1 MRPPEQLPDNQ
12 ITPVARPVDAF
23 VSPKDYQVARPAEPS
38 LLPDVKVAQQV
49 GTNSVGSYQGYN
61 NAQQLASSL
70 SKFNPA
76 ITGALQTGGVML
88 AGKIMDDNH
97 KAAVAAAQQA
107 EALLDAQT
115 ELSVEE
121 RAAAA
126 RKLSTQDPQAGWL
139 MHALNPYRS
148 WGWSRGMAYSMGQKL
163 KVELPQ
169 LASQLTGEDYL
180 SPDQGMSKLVKLR
193 NEKLQEL
200 QDQYGVT
207 EDTPSYQ
214 NYVLEPFNKGSD
226 ALTSQVTKDRV
237 KWMDTN
243 QPRVISNNVGQLLET
258 SLATGRLDI
267 TQPDGTVITYQRTP
281 GNEWEFRSSLVEEAQ
296 KLLNRHG
303 AMAGLPGQ
311 RSKWNLD
318 AYKDLLTRSV
328 FAPGTTGRQLLDSL
342 TSTVPAMGADGKQ
355 IKVNGQ
361 PRWLTLGEAYRDD
374 ALEVDMRVSRETYQ
388 VRQRLITTQTQNALG
403 YVSGAVRGMPQ
414 GSERLTS
421 ALEAVD
427 GYMQE
432 NRQMFYGADGQL
444 TTQGRILEQKIR
456 GEVLEVFSDESAL
469 RDQQRNPRAVTLWS
483 QGFDQRV
490 LSGDVGS
497 ERVEFERLTEA
508 VGQLP
513 DGMQGTAY
521 EMGRKRIEDHF
532 ATQDVLKRYPS
543 AAETRDQYID
553 QQLAKFYGTGFDGDP
568 NYEASKLRQK
578 LAYDKTIASR
588 LQAFEIEK
596 GRPPSSVE
604 AQEIAVQAMQDYGK
618 EDEEQRRY
626 LYPDSDYPNSLPSV
640 TPLVGPR
647 KIPVS
652 EQVDPP
658 EGYVAQPEAVP
669 VYGVDE
675 LDDMPDRRARSRK
688 WRSQAIISL
697 QSLQQLVVDKLA
709 GKPFPGQ
716 LNRLMRDGG
725 VQNPFDFIDAQ
736 LKFYPNYTPVW
747 TPQEY
752 ESLKSELQAFTGLR
766 NNSIATTGLQS
777 RGLNKLAALSDWAY
791 MA

>member
-12 ITPVARPVDAF
+12 IVPVARAVDSF
-23 VSPKDYQVARPAEPS
+23 VSPKDYQVARPSEPQ

-61 NAQQLASSL
+61 QAQQLASSL

-97 KAAVAAAQQA
+97 KAAVAAAQRA

-126 RKLSTQDPQAGWL
+126 RKLTTQDPQAGWF
-139 MHALNPYRS
+139 MHALNPYRR
-148 WGWSRGMAYSMGQKL
+148 WGWERGMAYSMGQKL
-163 KVELPQ
+163 KIELPQ
-169 LASQLTGEDYL
+169 LASQLTGQDYL
-180 SPDQGMSKLVKLR
+180 SPDQGMSKLVQLR
-193 NEKLQEL
+193 NEKLLEL
-200 QDQYGVT
+200 QEQYGVT

-214 NYVLEPFNKGSD
+214 NYVLEPFNKASD

-237 KWMDTN
+237 TWMDSN

-258 SLATGRLDI
+258 SLATGRLEI

-318 AYKDLLTRSV
+318 AYKDLLTRPV

-342 TSTVPAMGADGKQ
+342 TSTVPAIGADGKQ

-403 YVSGAVRGMPQ
+403 FVSEAVQDMPQ
-414 GSERLTS
+414 GAAR
-421 ALEAVD
+421 LEAALGAVD
-427 GYMQE
+427 DYMQA
-432 NRQMFYGADGQL
+432 NPRMFYDDQGQL
-444 TTQGRILEQKIR
+444 TQQGRILQQKIR

-469 RDQQRNPRAVTLWS
+469 RDQQRDPRAITTWR
-483 QGFDQRV
+483 QGFDLRV
-490 LSGDVGS
+490 LKDDMGNKRD
-497 ERVEFERLTEA
+497 ELERLREA
-508 VGQLP
+508 VAQMP
-513 DGMQGTAY
+513 DGMQATAY
-521 EMGRKRIEDHF
+521 
-532 ATQDVLKRYPS
+532 ATGKELIDEFFEPKEALKRFPS
-543 AAETRDQYID
+543 VVRTRDDFIN
-553 QQLAKFYGTGFDGDP
+553 QQLAKFYGAGFEGDP
-568 NYEASKLRQK
+568 NYEASKLRQR
-578 LAYDKTIASR
+578 LAYDKAIVAR
-588 LQAFEIEK
+588 LREIEIK
-596 GRPPSSVE
+596 ENRTPDAVE
-604 AQEIAVQAMQDYGK
+604 ASEIAMQVMQDYGK
-618 EDEEQRRY
+618 NDEEQRRY

-647 KIPVS
+647 KIPLS

-658 EGYVAQPEAVP
+658 EGYVAQPESLP

-675 LDDMPDRRARSRK
+675 LDDMPNRRARSRK

-697 QSLQQLVVDKLA
+697 QSLQQLVIDRIA

-736 LKFYPNYTPVW
+736 LKFYPNYVPAW

-766 NNSIATTGLQS
+766 NNSIATTGLQR